1 MNSELSAPQRDHRGA
16 SARTDQ
22 GRDVVAHLGERIAAA
37 GPGFVLVE
45 AGDEVGADV
54 KPIANSARFLPAV
67 DASIRG
73 KRSYDRT
80 QCEKRSAAWRGKFL
94 DAVAV
99 AGKNVCPKVP
109 LSISTSGLDR
119 CSRRRRRA

>member
-1 MNSELSAPQRDHRGA
+1 MRGDA
-16 SARTDQ
+16 
-22 GRDVVAHLGERIAAA
+22 LERLAAA
-37 GPGFVLVE
+37 LPRLILVE